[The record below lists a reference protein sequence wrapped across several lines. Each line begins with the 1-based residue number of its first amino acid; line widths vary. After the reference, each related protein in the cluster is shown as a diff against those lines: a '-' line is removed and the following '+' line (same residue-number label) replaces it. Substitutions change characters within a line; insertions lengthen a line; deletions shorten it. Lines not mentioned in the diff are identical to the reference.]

1 MRYKF
6 KGFPSVPR
14 LRVVKG
20 SFTLLVGVL
29 CLRAE
34 RAYALRCGNR
44 VVVLRA
50 STAEVVAK
58 CGEPVARAQR

>member
-1 MRYKF
+1 M
-6 KGFPSVPR
+6 
-14 LRVVKG
+14 
-20 SFTLLVGVL
+20 GVL

-44 VVVLRA
+44 LVVLGA

-58 CGEPVARAQR
+58 CDEPVARAQR